1 MMAGMEPQHISH
13 KKVRIVKAVCANS
26 GAGAEVRVSI
36 TTNES
41 ARVSWIDLRIAVAG
55 DPPCQV
61 ILTPEGAADMA
72 SAIDEVRS
80 AFLVD

>member
-1 MMAGMEPQHISH
+1 MMIGMERQHTSH
-13 KKVRIVKAVCANS
+13 KNVRIVKAVCANS
-26 GAGAEVRVSI
+26 GAGAEVRVII

-55 DPPCQV
+55 EPPCQV
-61 ILTPEGAADMA
+61 VLTPEDAADLA

-80 AFLVD
+80 TFLVE